1 MKEEKERKKPS
12 IYRLEITEAQRQQI
26 KLNAVME
33 GITIKE
39 YILRKTLGK
48 GNIPV

>member
-1 MKEEKERKKPS
+1 MKEEERKKPS
-12 IYRLEITEAQRQQI
+12 IYRLEITEAQKRQI

-33 GITIKE
+33 GLTIKE